1 MTFRASSISHP
12 GESLHARMNLR
23 LKHIQPRS
31 RGEQGGPGSM
41 SYKQEGLSNTNTSNP
56 YVNEP
61 GLSEKG
67 EGETDSAKVK
77 GTVQHDRPQV

>member
-1 MTFRASSISHP
+1 
-12 GESLHARMNLR
+12 
-23 LKHIQPRS
+23 
-31 RGEQGGPGSM
+31 M

>member
-1 MTFRASSISHP
+1 MILRASSISHP
-12 GESLHARMNLR
+12 GESLHPRIIFR
-23 LKHIQPRS
+23 LTHIQPRS
-31 RGEQGGPGSM
+31 RGEQGGTGSM
-41 SYKQEGLSNTNTSNP
+41 SFKQEGLSNTNTSNP

-61 GLSEKG
+61 GLSQKG

>member
-1 MTFRASSISHP
+1 
-12 GESLHARMNLR
+12 MNLQ
-23 LKHIQPRS
+23 LTLIQPRS